1 MSEDSDF
8 FKFIN
13 QLPNLEKTRN
23 FNVFTGYSLEPF
35 AKVLNQFDLNK
46 RNRSTLCR
54 ISVIGT
60 NAKGSIAHFLGEYF
74 RLFGFKTGLYTSPHL
89 ISPLE
94 RIKIGTN
101 AQNFRDIQTKELD
114 RLLNEW
120 KSIGAE
126 EALKSFS
133 FFELFTCAAFFFFE
147 KEFAE
152 IQIYEA
158 GLGGRLDATKLCDPD
173 VVVLGVIGLDHRE
186 ILGNTKEEILYEK
199 LKICTTNTKA
209 FFAIEQEEPNLNEK
223 IKSWCSQNK
232 ISCTI
237 LPQIPSDATYL
248 IRNQHFS
255 YQVFQNILNS
265 ELFQKL
271 KRPTIDPEFSKPEN
285 VFLASNAPS
294 FKTFEKYITLPS
306 GRLSVLRNSPLFVF
320 DPAHNPD
327 AVKETLQSLSIL
339 YPGQKFQVYVGLLKD
354 KDGDGILKILR
365 NALNQSD
372 ILDFQFLKED
382 GFALPESCHFKETI
396 DGIEFRSILQ
406 NSDDIQKSTLILGS
420 FRLFPIVSDSIC
432 H

>member
-1 MSEDSDF
+1 MNADSDF
-8 FKFIN
+8 FKFIS
-13 QLPNLEKTRN
+13 QLSNLEKTRN

-46 RNRSTLCR
+46 RNQSTLCR
-54 ISVIGT
+54 ISVVGT
-60 NAKGSIAHFLGEYF
+60 NAKGSITHFLGEYF

-101 AQNFRDIQTKELD
+101 AQAFRDIQTKELD
-114 RLLNEW
+114 QLLSEW
-120 KSIGAE
+120 KSLGAE

-147 KEFAE
+147 KESAE

-186 ILGNTKEEILYEK
+186 ILGNTKEKILHEK
-199 LKICTTNTKA
+199 LEICTHNTKVL
-209 FFAIEQEEPNLNEK
+209 FAINQKEPELNEK
-223 IKSWCSQNK
+223 IASWCSQNK
-232 ISCTI
+232 IPCKI
-237 LPQIPSDATYL
+237 LPQVPPEGTYL
-248 IRNQHFS
+248 SRNKHFS
-255 YQVFQNILNS
+255 YGVFQNILNLEWFLNLNKKASSFLDKGTNS
-265 ELFQKL
+265 E
-271 KRPTIDPEFSKPEN
+271 TFS
-285 VFLASNAPS
+285 FD
-294 FKTFEKYITLPS
+294 FFEKYISNPF
-306 GRLSVLRNSPLFVF
+306 GRLTVLRNSPLLVF

-327 AVKETLQSLSIL
+327 AFNETLQSLSIL
-339 YPGQKFQVYVGLLKD
+339 YPARKFRVYAGLLKD

-365 NALNQSD
+365 NALNKSD
-372 ILDFQFLKED
+372 ILDFRFLKES
-382 GFALPESCHFKETI
+382 GFAFPESCRSEETI
-396 DGIEFRSILQ
+396 DDIEFKSMLRNL
-406 NSDDIQKSTLILGS
+406 DDTQKSTLILGS